1 MTTYRDPGEGPRN
14 ATWRRK
20 ANPGPTRDAD
30 DLFSQPVL
38 DTPTRSIVGMV
49 RGNDPIECQA
59 AAVRVRHDCKWLRYR
74 LMQILAT
81 QGPRTARDLESRAEF
96 KAFGP
101 STVRKRIS
109 ELRQAG
115 KITQQGREDGMAKW
129 GIADNPETQGRRA
142 IK

>member
-1 MTTYRDPGEGPRN
+1 VRDEGHRVTYTDPGDGPRN
-14 ATWRRK
+14 ATWRKRK

-30 DLFSQPVL
+30 DLFAHTVI
-38 DTPTRSIVGMV
+38 DTPTREIVGMV
-49 RGNDPIECQA
+49 RGNDPIESQA
-59 AAVRVRHDCKWLRYR
+59 AAVAVKPDCQWLRWR
-74 LMQILAT
+74 LLQILAT
-81 QGPRTARDLESRAEF
+81 QGIQTARDLESRAEF

-129 GIADNPETQGRRA
+129 GIA
-142 IK
+142 